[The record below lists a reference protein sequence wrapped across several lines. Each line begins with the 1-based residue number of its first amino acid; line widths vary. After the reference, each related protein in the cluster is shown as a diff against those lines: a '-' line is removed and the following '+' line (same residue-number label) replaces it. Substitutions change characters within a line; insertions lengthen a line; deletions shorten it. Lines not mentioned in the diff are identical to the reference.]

1 LQRVAPEIRES
12 YEPRRV
18 VIREELPSLRASEAC

>member
-1 LQRVAPEIRES
+1 VAAAMTKTS

-18 VIREELPSLRASEAC
+18 VIELGWRNFASKFK